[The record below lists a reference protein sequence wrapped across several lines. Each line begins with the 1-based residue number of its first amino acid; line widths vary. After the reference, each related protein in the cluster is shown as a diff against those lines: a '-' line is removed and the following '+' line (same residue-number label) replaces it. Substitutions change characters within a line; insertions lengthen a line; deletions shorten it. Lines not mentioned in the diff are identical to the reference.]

1 MRNRHIPRLCR
12 NCRAPMASDGDA
24 CWRCGVAWAAEDEPR
39 TILRVVP
46 SGAPSEVGQDTE
58 RWINEGGSVAAAAR
72 G

>member
-1 MRNRHIPRLCR
+1 
-12 NCRAPMASDGDA
+12 MASDGDA